1 MQEKY
6 RDRKKK
12 LYMCFVDSE
21 KAFDRVP
28 RRDAE
33 AEAGSGSGGSGSFFC
48 GSGSAKNLP
57 LPLPHSL
64 FDLKSN

>member
-12 LYMCFVDSE
+12 LYMCFVDIE

-28 RRDAE
+28 SRDAE
-33 AEAGSGSGGSGSFFC
+33 AEAVE
-48 GSGSAKNLP
+48 AV
-57 LPLPHSL
+57 L
-64 FDLKSN
+64 FSVEAEEQKIYRFRFHIVCLT